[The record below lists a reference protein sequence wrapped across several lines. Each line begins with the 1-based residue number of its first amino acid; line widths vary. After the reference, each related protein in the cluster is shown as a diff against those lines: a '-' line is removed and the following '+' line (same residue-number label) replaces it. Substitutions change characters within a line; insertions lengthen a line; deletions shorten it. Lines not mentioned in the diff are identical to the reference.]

1 MSRLAKIVLL
11 LVAVATVGA
20 ALAAY
25 FANRNSTDG
34 QGGAL
39 WGLLVF
45 YGLVGVG
52 VVWAVDAAIRR
63 FRR

>member
-1 MSRLAKIVLL
+1 MSRPGRIVLL
-11 LVAVATVGA
+11 LIAVATVGA

-25 FANRNSTDG
+25 FVYRNSTDG

-39 WGLLVF
+39 WGILIL
-45 YGLVGVG
+45 YGLVGAG
-52 VVWAVDAAIRR
+52 IVWGVDAAVRR

>member
-1 MSRLAKIVLL
+1 MSRPGRIVLL
-11 LVAVATVGA
+11 LIALATVAGT
-20 ALAAY
+20 LAAY

-39 WGLLVF
+39 WPLLLF
-45 YGLVGVG
+45 YGLLGAG
-52 VVWAVDAAIRR
+52 IVWIVDKAIRR